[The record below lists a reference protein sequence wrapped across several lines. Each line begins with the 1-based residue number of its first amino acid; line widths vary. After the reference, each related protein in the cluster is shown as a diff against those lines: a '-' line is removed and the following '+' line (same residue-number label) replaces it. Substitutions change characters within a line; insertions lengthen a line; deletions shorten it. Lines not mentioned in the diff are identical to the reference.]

1 MYLCIKESS
10 DKVFIYVPFVTGL
23 LPTTSNNAAIFCLL
37 DCYKVMGLTG
47 FDSG

>member
-23 LPTTSNNAAIFCLL
+23 LPLTFSNAVF
-37 DCYKVMGLTG
+37 
-47 FDSG
+47 F